1 MYNRAYMTQNNQIKI
16 VIMAGGKGTRMES
29 DLPKPLCVLGG
40 KPMIEYL
47 LETISKITNEK
58 PIVVIGYKADLIK
71 KELGEKCDYAI
82 QKEALGTA
90 NAVASAKEACGDA
103 SEIIVLS
110 GDQPFVTV
118 ETIKKT
124 LEKHKSSNAKITFTT
139 TEIPDFLDWR
149 KYFIPL
155 GRILRKN
162 GEVLGIREYKDA
174 NEEEKKILEINTAC
188 CYAFDAKWLWEN
200 LPKIKNNNAKREYY
214 LTDLFYIAHDE
225 GEKIETIKMDPH
237 ESLGANSRDDLNILE
252 TFTKK

>member
-1 MYNRAYMTQNNQIKI
+1 MSENSQMKI
-16 VIMAGGKGTRMES
+16 VIMAGGKGTRMCSE
-29 DLPKPLCVLGG
+29 LPKPLCTLGG

-47 LETISKITNEK
+47 LETISKITKEK
-58 PIVVIGYKADLIK
+58 PVVVIGYKAELVE
-71 KELGEKCDYAI
+71 KELGEKCEYAI
-82 QKEALGTA
+82 QKEQLGTA
-90 NAVASAKEACGDA
+90 NAVWCAKDACRDA
-103 SEIIVLS
+103 CEIVVLS

-124 LEKHKSSNAKITFTT
+124 LEAHKNSKAKITFTT
-139 TEIPDFLDWR
+139 TQIPDFEDWR

-162 GEVLGIREYKDA
+162 GEVVGIREYKDA

-200 LPKIKNNNAKREYY
+200 LPKIKNNNAKGEYY

-225 GEKIETIKMDPH
+225 GEKIETVKMDPH
-237 ESLGANSRDDLNILE
+237 ESLGANSKEDLNILE